1 MGNELST
8 AIVAPLSKDKVTISG
23 TNHAGLQ
30 YGIASMQGRR
40 EYMEDSHVVIESLNS
55 SSLTDTS
62 LFAVFDGHGSC
73 FCARYASQV
82 ISRVL
87 QSTDEFASYERLE
100 TQSERDDPVGGLG
113 LLMKAIRNTFLTIDK
128 ELFGNVEKGGC
139 TALVVVITPTHIVTA
154 NAGDSRVVLAKK
166 RRKNVCHQNGNDSNS
181 KSTDPV
187 DISSNRGTGSKHK
200 AMPLSFDHKPMD
212 TREASRIKKAG
223 GFVRGGRVNGK
234 LGVSR
239 SLGDFKYKTFSP
251 YDYDPLNDIV
261 TALPEFVVTKRD
273 NDIDEFIVLG
283 SDGIWDIVSNGECSE
298 IVYNSL
304 RIKDSDPTT
313 ACEDLL
319 DKCYDGG
326 SRDNMTVIIIKMPG
340 LIEDTLPPQ
349 KFVTKVEQTKTSMI
363 EECY

>member
-8 AIVAPLSKDKVTISG
+8 AIVSPFSG

-40 EYMEDSHVVIESLNS
+40 EYMEDSYVVIESLNS
-55 SSLTDTS
+55 SSLLDTS
-62 LFAVFDGHGSC
+62 LFAVFDGHGSY

-82 ISRVL
+82 ILRVL
-87 QSTDEFASYERLE
+87 QLTDEFASYERLE

-128 ELFGNVEKGGC
+128 ELFGNVERGGC
-139 TALVVVITPTHIVTA
+139 TALVVVITPTHVVSA

-166 RRKNVCHQNGNDSNS
+166 RRKHVCHQNGNNS
-181 KSTDPV
+181 SSKLTDPV
-187 DISSNRGTGSKHK
+187 DISSKHK
-200 AMPLSFDHKPMD
+200 AMALSFDHKPMD
-212 TREASRIKKAG
+212 TEEASRIKKAG

-239 SLGDFKYKTFSP
+239 SLGDFKYKKFSP
-251 YDYDPLNDIV
+251 YDYDPSNDIV
-261 TALPEFVVTKRD
+261 TALPEFLVTKRN

-326 SRDNMTVIIIKMPG
+326 SKDNMTVIIIKMPG